1 MALLESADTPKISP
15 LQPIRVLIVDDEPA
29 GLQLVRRLLQ
39 ADGHEVHEALDGE
52 QAIAL
57 FEKVKPD
64 LVLLD
69 VVIPKMDGLEV
80 LREIRLR
87 DKFAGVIMVSALS
100 SEQLAVRSMLSGAD
114 DYVSKPFKLRAIR
127 LNIRQVMDKVNLRRR
142 NAQLQQELRLANEK
156 LRKYMAKQLVDT
168 LLKDEMLPT
177 LGGQRCPVSVL
188 FLDFSNF
195 TPLAFSLPPDEV
207 LQVLNDY
214 FSILTQIVTDND
226 GFIDK
231 ILGDGFMALYN
242 TPVSLENHATY
253 AVISA
258 IDMRRRVKEWNRD
271 HRHPLGVKIGIHTGD
286 AVVGNIGTPDLMN
299 YTAIGDAV
307 NLAKRLEE
315 NSEADQILIST
326 ETNELLDM
334 EHPQLR
340 QVIIKSLGLRNIKG
354 RVESIELFEV
364 LDCEEG
370 NSAG

>member
-1 MALLESADTPKISP
+1 
-15 LQPIRVLIVDDEPA
+15 VLIVDDEPA

-156 LRKYMAKQLVDT
+156 LRKYMDKQLVDT

-258 IDMRRRVKEWNRD
+258 IDMRRRVKEWNRG
-271 HRHPLGVKIGIHTGD
+271 HRHPLSVKIGIHTGD

-326 ETNELLDM
+326 ETNELLDR

-340 QVIIKSLGLRNIKG
+340 QVMIKSLGLRTIKG
-354 RVESIELFEV
+354 RAESIELFEV